1 MDTAFP
7 YDIAARAGNLSE
19 RLRAVAVLGEPPAG
33 TGGPEPID
41 RWRIGRLAAKLA
53 RKFDQESAH
62 RGREALHGEDEI
74 AACLSAYGS
83 HERSPSGIPADLLN
97 ELHGAWLPTYRD
109 TLGSFTPGLLP
120 AAGWR
125 AHDIYYARYAKV
137 CEPFL
142 VELGRRLG
150 AMKGLGKTIDPQ
162 VAEDF
167 QRHFL
172 DRFELMLAWALEAHA
187 NVYCSQVGIDPEKAT
202 PEEYLRYVDE
212 TFQDA
217 GSYHRFY
224 LEFPVLGRWL
234 AHVTRLVA
242 DFALELA
249 ERLTTD
255 SAALARTFFDRD
267 IIAFRS
273 VRAGESDYHAGGKSV
288 VLVEVELSGGE
299 RENLVYKP
307 RCIRSE
313 AAVQRLLGRL
323 RDDGVVG
330 FRPRAVLP
338 RDGYGYEAFI
348 PSGRNHVD
356 APADV
361 ARIYGELGGYL
372 AIFYVLGGSDLHFEN
387 VIIADGHA
395 HVCDCETVLGVLPAG
410 QGRARP
416 EGTLL
421 DSVFKT
427 GLLEWPTSSAPD
439 RDGGAAM
446 RVSGYSGGEAYEMPT
461 PVPKIND
468 RRATFGAS
476 VTHATGV
483 RVRPSASNRVFLN
496 GGLVRP
502 EDHADAIA
510 AGFDRVYAWFQA
522 RPSAFISEIF
532 AGTAA
537 RFINWGTQIY
547 SQLLMSARHPRCLV
561 EPLEVDLLANTVRT
575 FPRSWDRDGILA
587 RCELDSMWRLDVPI
601 FTADAHGDRLVHAHT
616 ESLDSPLEVSPVGFA
631 LRRIERLSE
640 RNRHQQGQYIAASLS
655 TGEVGGES
663 FRRTCAEY
671 ASRVGERLVR
681 TLRDPGAP
689 SPWTSYQLGGG
700 RLVEVD
706 VEADLYH
713 GTAGIALFLAYLDA
727 LAPRP
732 AFRRA
737 AERAV
742 DHAVEHS
749 DGERIGAFSGTGGII
764 YLLTHLHRLW
774 DEPACLIMA
783 KALSRGLTERIED
796 DKRFDIL
803 GGAAGLIPV
812 LAGLAQA
819 TGGEGLDQAHAC
831 AGHLL
836 RHAEADG
843 DTLSWPCDPGEAV
856 GNLTGFSHGTAG
868 IGWSLILLGR
878 LTGRAEYIDAGR
890 RAFAYEAR
898 HFDKDEQDW
907 YDLRVNS
914 GGTLRNG
921 RHYANAWCNGA
932 AGIGLSRIASWAILG
947 KDDEPLLRE
956 AHQGLSATMRNF
968 PRLMNDTLCHGRA
981 GNAELLL
988 RFGLLHDEAA
998 FRIEANV
1005 QAQTLWRN
1013 LDDADEGT
1021 SDATAGFFP
1030 SLMIGMSGFGLHFLR
1045 LADPDRVP
1053 SPLLLDPPAAAP
1065 RDPKE

>member
-1 MDTAFP
+1 MDTVFP
-7 YDIAARAGNLSE
+7 YDIAGRAGNLNE
-19 RLRAVAVLGEPPAG
+19 RMRVVAVLGEPPSDG
-33 TGGPEPID
+33 TGPDPVD
-41 RWRIGRLAAKLA
+41 RWRTDRLAAKLA
-53 RKFDQESAH
+53 RKFAQEASH
-62 RGREALHGEDEI
+62 KGRDALYGEDEI
-74 AACLSAYGS
+74 KACLTSYRA
-83 HERSPSGIPADLLN
+83 HEDSPAGIPADLLD
-97 ELHGAWLPTYRD
+97 ELHGEWLPTYRAA
-109 TLGSFTPGLLP
+109 LERFSPGLFP
-120 AAGWR
+120 TAAWR
-125 AHDIYYARYAKV
+125 NDETYYARYAKV

-142 VELGRRLG
+142 IELGRRLNT
-150 AMKGLGKTIDPQ
+150 MRGLGTTIDPQ
-162 VAEDF
+162 VVNDF

-172 DRFELMLAWALEAHA
+172 DRFELMLAWALEAHGK
-187 NVYCSQVGIDPEKAT
+187 VYCKQAGIDPEKAT
-202 PEEYLRYVDE
+202 EEDYRRYLEE
-212 TFQDA
+212 TFRDA

-234 AHVTRLVA
+234 AHVTRLVS
-242 DFALELA
+242 DSALELA
-249 ERLTTD
+249 ERLTAD
-255 SAALARTFFDRD
+255 SALLAETLFDRE
-267 IIAFRS
+267 ITAFRS
-273 VRAGESDYHAGGKSV
+273 ARPGESDYHAGGRSV
-288 VLVEVELSGGE
+288 VLVEVELSDGE
-299 RENLVYKP
+299 RRKLVYKP

-323 RDDGVVG
+323 RDDGVLG

-338 RDGYGYEAFI
+338 REGYGYEAFI

-356 APADV
+356 SPDGV
-361 ARIYGELGGYL
+361 ARIYEELGGYL

-395 HVCDCETVLGVLPAG
+395 HVCDCETVLGVLPVG

-427 GLLEWPTSSAPD
+427 GLLEWPTSATSGPD
-439 RDGGAAM
+439 GETAM
-446 RVSGYSGGEAYEMPT
+446 RISGYSGGEAYEMPT
-461 PVPKIND
+461 PVPRIND

-476 VTHATGV
+476 VTHTTGV
-483 RVRPSASNRVFLN
+483 RVRPSASNRVFLD
-496 GGLVRP
+496 GELVRP
-502 EDHADAIA
+502 EEYAGSIA
-510 AGFDRVYAWFQA
+510 TGFDRVYAWFQ
-522 RPSAFISEIF
+522 RGPREFVDEIF
-532 AGTAA
+532 RGTAA

-575 FPRSWDRDGILA
+575 FPRSWDHSGVLA
-587 RCELDSMWRLDVPI
+587 ERELVSMWRLDVPL
-601 FTADAHGDRLVHAHT
+601 FGADAHGDRLRHDHT
-616 ESLDSPLEVSPVGFA
+616 ETLDSPLEVSPVGFA

-655 TGEVGGES
+655 TGDTASES
-663 FRRTCAEY
+663 FRRTCVEY
-671 ASRVGERLVR
+671 ATRVGERLVR
-681 TLRDPGAP
+681 ALRDPGAP
-689 SPWTSYQLGGG
+689 SPWTSYQLTGG
-700 RLVEVD
+700 RPVEVD
-706 VEADLYH
+706 VETDLYH

-732 AFRRA
+732 EFRRA
-737 AERAV
+737 ARRAA
-742 DHAVEHS
+742 DHALEAR
-749 DGERIGAFSGTGGII
+749 DGERIGAFSGTGGLI
-764 YLLTHLHRLW
+764 YLLTHLHHLW
-774 DEPACLIMA
+774 HEPAYLDRA
-783 KALSRGLTERIED
+783 RALARELAERVDD
-796 DKRFDIL
+796 DKRYDVL

-812 LAGLAQA
+812 LAGLARA
-819 TGGEGLDQAHAC
+819 TGGEGLDLAHAC
-831 AGHLL
+831 AEHLL

-843 DTLSWPCDPGEAV
+843 DTLSWPCEPGEAV
-856 GNLTGFSHGTAG
+856 ANLTGFSHGTAG

-878 LTGRAEYIDAGR
+878 LTGQDRYVDAGR

-932 AGIGLSRIASWAILG
+932 AGVGLSRIASWALLG

-988 RFGLLHDEAA
+988 RFGLLHEEAA

-1013 LDDADEGT
+1013 LDEAEQGT

-1045 LADPDRVP
+1045 LAAPDRVP
-1053 SPLLLDPPAAAP
+1053 SPLLLDPPA
-1065 RDPKE
+1065 DPHDRKE